1 MVNTIHL
8 CSCPDQTNSWLSSR
22 IHSTYLHLSTHI
34 YSLGHNKYNI
44 QYLPAAKI
52 IILST
57 SAVDIRR
64 LCQHVDEWWSEE
76 KCVRFFSQKS
86 KNKKCSF
93 IWVVFIIAL
102 PLPTSKWNGRCW
114 SLMAGSL
121 LDPRVINNKT
131 LLSVTGGS
139 VVIQMTGIKRW
150 FYLLGIR
157 NISIINFHQQQQSVW
172 REDLLLLP
180 SAV

>member
-1 MVNTIHL
+1 MEGV
-8 CSCPDQTNSWLSSR
+8 
-22 IHSTYLHLSTHI
+22 
-34 YSLGHNKYNI
+34 G
-44 QYLPAAKI
+44 
-52 IILST
+52 
-57 SAVDIRR
+57 
-64 LCQHVDEWWSEE
+64 
-76 KCVRFFSQKS
+76 
-86 KNKKCSF
+86 
-93 IWVVFIIAL
+93 
-102 PLPTSKWNGRCW
+102 

-172 REDLLLLP
+172 REDLLLLHF
-180 SAV
+180 AVKPDPASVSDSQFFTMSHS